1 MINYNTPIT
10 VLRST
15 GSGEQRIDMRAFV
28 DRDKLFLPVDADIDE
43 GDRVELKLPNGKTK
57 VLYITATT
65 VYQSPFGTDAMDHTE
80 AEYVTTPPASSNPQS
95 HTFNVHATN
104 VQVATGDYSQQT
116 MTVGQTVDELV
127 LVVQGITELLNA
139 TGISEGRH
147 SEIAA
152 LESEAIADLQAEMP
166 RDTAVRRFCDWVLEC
181 TKKAGTAAST
191 AAISAAV
198 NGLLHDAAEL
208 VKATQGS

>member
-10 VLRST
+10 VLRDT
-15 GSGEQRIDMRAFV
+15 ASGEQRIDMRALV
-28 DRDKLFLPVDADIDE
+28 DRDKLHLPVDADITE
-43 GDRVELKLPNGKTK
+43 GDRAELKLPNGKTK
-57 VLYITATT
+57 VLYITVTT
-65 VYQSPFGTDAMDHTE
+65 VYQSPFGSAALDHTE
-80 AEYVTTPPASSNPQS
+80 AEYVTTPPSPSKPQS

-116 MTVGQTVDELV
+116 MTVGQTVDELA
-127 LVVQGITELLNA
+127 LVIQGITELLHA
-139 TGISEGRH
+139 TGVTEGRRD
-147 SEIAA
+147 ELAA
-152 LESEAIADLQAEMP
+152 LEAEALADLQADVP
-166 RDTAVRRFCDWVLEC
+166 RDTAVRRFCDWVIEH